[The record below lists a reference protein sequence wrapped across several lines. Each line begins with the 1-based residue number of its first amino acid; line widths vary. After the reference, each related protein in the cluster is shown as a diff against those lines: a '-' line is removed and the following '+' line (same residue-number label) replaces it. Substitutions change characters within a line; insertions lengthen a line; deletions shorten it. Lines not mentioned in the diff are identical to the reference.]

1 MKPFDDSIPEETEAQ
16 HLELVTMLQHTYTKP
31 VPLAPNE
38 QEQIIAQVRERL
50 LRIDQVD
57 TQNEDSSSMQ
67 VGIADSTL
75 RPSVAFPG
83 KTRSAG
89 KIMRLVNT
97 FAAVLVIGAIIGASV
112 LLFTRHPSTSTTPT
126 VPAVGPVDTPVT
138 VHTERDGLEA
148 SMSLT
153 PGPYFLSEMLAADLS
168 LTNHSHTT
176 YSLGGADVESLCGSA
191 LNIDV
196 TGGSAPY
203 YTPPPMFY
211 PPIACPLTMTIL
223 KPGQTIHLRQ
233 YLPLIASGHVTLTEG
248 ALCLVKVNGS
258 GTTNGPCPLDGYWP
272 SIHINVNSRVPSDR
286 MISFHRSGS
295 HVFVDA
301 PGGARS
307 RLLYLYSVTCQDFR
321 DQGGSGTGNFIWEP
335 IPTNEVKEPGCP
347 GKNVKWTFAFS
358 AVGYSIV
365 SGSYP
370 AH

>member
-1 MKPFDDSIPEETEAQ
+1 MKPFDDSTPEETEVQ
-16 HLELVTMLQHTYTKP
+16 HLELVTMLQRTYTKP

-38 QEQIIAQVRERL
+38 QEQIIARVRERL
-50 LRIDQVD
+50 LRTDQLE
-57 TQNEDSSSMQ
+57 TLNENKPEPQ
-67 VGIADSTL
+67 VGIADSTPQMPIDFSKTA
-75 RPSVAFPG
+75 RPV
-83 KTRSAG
+83 RR
-89 KIMRLVNT
+89 IMRLVNT
-97 FAAVLVIGAIIGASV
+97 LAAVLVIGAIIGASL
-112 LLFTRHPSTSTTPT
+112 LLFTRHPSTSTTPA
-126 VPAVGPVDTPVT
+126 VPAVGPVGTSVT

-153 PGPYFLSEMLAADLS
+153 SGPYFISEMLTADLS
-168 LTNHSHTT
+168 LTNLSHTT
-176 YSLGGADVESLCGSA
+176 YSLAGADVERFCGSA
-191 LNIDV
+191 LNVDV

-211 PPIACPLTMTIL
+211 PPIPCPFTMTIL

-248 ALCLVKVNGS
+248 AQCLVKVNGS
-258 GTTNGPCPLDGYWP
+258 GTTNGPCPLDGHWP

-301 PGGARS
+301 PGGVRS
-307 RLLYLYSVTCQDFR
+307 RLLYLYSVTCQDFQ

-335 IPTNEVKEPGCP
+335 IPTNEVNEPGCS

-365 SGSYP
+365 AGSYTTP
-370 AH
+370 